1 MKNILLL
8 SIFTVLI
15 SCMNQE
21 SKVKKISNEDGERY
35 EISDFWSD
43 TSDFETINYTFA
55 ITDNS
60 PLEITSESDNPI
72 DIEVINLRTKNVK
85 VSFRGKKSYQNVQLP
100 LDNYKLKI
108 FPVEQKA
115 TSYKISIKGP
125 KYHPLPMK

>member
-1 MKNILLL
+1 MLL
-8 SIFTVLI
+8 

-21 SKVKKISNEDGERY
+21 SKVTKIANEDGERY
-35 EISDFWSD
+35 EISDSWSD
-43 TSDFETINYTFA
+43 TSAFETKNYTFA
-55 ITDNS
+55 ITDNT
-60 PLEITSESDNPI
+60 PLEISSESDNPV

-85 VSFRGKKSYQNVQLP
+85 ASFRGKKSYQNVQLP

-115 TSYKISIKGP
+115 TSFKIIIKGP